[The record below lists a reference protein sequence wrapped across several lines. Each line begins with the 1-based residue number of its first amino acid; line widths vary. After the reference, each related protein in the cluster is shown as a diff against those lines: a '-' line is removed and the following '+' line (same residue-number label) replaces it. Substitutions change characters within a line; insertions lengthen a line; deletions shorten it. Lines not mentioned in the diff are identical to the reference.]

1 MWGWDHSPAIDPIL
15 HDHPHN
21 GGEAMDMDDNDAEEI
36 RDAHNASGK
45 MGDARYWIE
54 AQDPVGDSESLQ
66 PLILGRL
73 VVW

>member
-1 MWGWDHSPAIDPIL
+1 MECLENRCLVLKRTGMLGIL
-15 HDHPHN
+15 
-21 GGEAMDMDDNDAEEI
+21 M
-36 RDAHNASGK
+36 K
-45 MGDARYWIE
+45 KGDAPTDAVDDQGEGRYWIE